1 VLTGGPGLA
10 IGPSVIVVSVGS
22 DTTSGTNV
30 DWAGTSGIDGGVN
43 ITGGAGGGVGSGG
56 AGGGVI
62 TAGLGGAGGLVAIAL
77 ATFAAALP
85 GADVSDA
92 IGAGGGVGL
101 VNGGTA
107 GDVAL
112 PPPLI
117 TWLFLTDCFV

>member
-1 VLTGGPGLA
+1 VLTVGPGLA

-30 DWAGTSGIDGGVN
+30 DCTCTSGIDGGIN
-43 ITGGAGGGVGSGG
+43 ITGGGVGSGG

-62 TAGLGGAGGLVAIAL
+62 TAGLGGAGGLVAMAL

-112 PPPLI
+112 PPPLM